1 MVGVYDRGLIEPA
14 EDVLSAKG
22 RWGMFEYIVEVL
34 ADVWEVLRQREQL
47 NLVDQLLWGGWGC
60 KRSRFFFGTRI

>member
-14 EDVLSAKG
+14 EDVLRAKG
-22 RWGMFEYIVEVL
+22 RWGLFEYIVEVL

-47 NLVDQLLWGGWGC
+47 NLVDQLLWGG
-60 KRSRFFFGTRI
+60 